1 MKHQYKFSF
10 FDYKDWENCFYDG
23 LLAYL
28 HDNYPLNV
36 IENYYNKKLLNLDY
50 IDQEYLYCVF
60 NGFKDMT
67 IFRSNVDIE
76 IMKGK
81 MFCEYCPLYS
91 LREVIEK
98 KYLKKISDINCN
110 DDMIDEALEMLIL
123 KETISTHKDKEYKSI
138 LRKFLN

>member
-10 FDYKDWENCFYDG
+10 FEYQDWENCFYDG

-28 HDNYPLNV
+28 HDSYPLNI
-36 IENYYNKKLLNLDY
+36 IENYYNRKLLTLTH
-50 IDQEYLYCVF
+50 IDQKYLYSVF

-67 IFRSNVDIE
+67 IFRSNVDIK

-91 LREVIEK
+91 LREVIEE
-98 KYLKKISDINCN
+98 KYLKKISDIDCN
-110 DDMIDEALEMLIL
+110 DDIIDEVLEMLIL
-123 KETISTHKDKEYKSI
+123 RETINIHKDKRYKSI
-138 LRKFLN
+138 SQKFLN